1 MTTRLWQ
8 RNLIGTGVAAVTLT
22 AITWFTLLPAWRDYE
37 RTVRPAH
44 VAAAHQPIE
53 VDGLTWS
60 VRNVSRST
68 TQLGSG
74 APVPEGTVRMNVAVQ
89 RSGSPAD
96 GIPCTGYLVDGDR
109 SWRAVAGAPCGAATA
124 MEWSFLI
131 PASAEPTAVDVR
143 KSDGSILIRLRL

>member
-8 RNLIGTGVAAVTLT
+8 RNLIGTAVAGAALA
-22 AITWFTLLPAWRDYE
+22 AITWFTLLPSWEDYA

-53 VDGLTWS
+53 VDGQTWS

-74 APVPEGTVRMNVAVQ
+74 ASVPRGTVRMNVAVQ

-96 GIPCTGYLVDGDR
+96 GFPCTAYLVDGDR

-131 PASAEPTAVDVR
+131 PASAEPTAVEVR
-143 KSDGSILIRLRL
+143 KGDGSILIRLQL